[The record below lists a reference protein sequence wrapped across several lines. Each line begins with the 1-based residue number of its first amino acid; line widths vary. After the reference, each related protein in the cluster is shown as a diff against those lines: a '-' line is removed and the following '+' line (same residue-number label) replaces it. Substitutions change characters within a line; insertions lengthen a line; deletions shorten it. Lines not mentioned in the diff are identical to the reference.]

1 MKMNKTKKGNYFLPS
16 FSRRNSGNHWEQK
29 HTLQAQLKG
38 GGITARA
45 ARAYCEMHDI
55 EIDDIMRR

>member
-1 MKMNKTKKGNYFLPS
+1 MKINKTKRGNYFIPTI
-16 FSRRNSGNHWEQK
+16 SRRNSGNNWEQK
-29 HTLQAQLKG
+29 HTLKSQLEG
-38 GGITARA
+38 GGIKARA